1 MRRLFA
7 TALLIAA
14 AGCASDTALRS
25 ELLNL
30 KEEVRALDDRNAELS
45 RRLDRLEE
53 KNTLMAAAET
63 SPPIPASAELP
74 NLTVVRL
81 KPRLEAAPKMDL
93 SIPVVEPSEAWLAQ
107 LDDAPVE
114 RRGSSQAAVEQEFEA
129 GIAALKT
136 GNLSGGVGKLQRL
149 ASDYPKHP
157 KADDALYLSGLGL
170 MGLGDYRG
178 AAISFEQVIS
188 NYPAGNVVQ
197 DSMLRLAECR
207 IRLNKLGEARRLYT
221 QLLAR
226 YPGSAAAVQ
235 AEQRL
240 GSLTP

>member
-1 MRRLFA
+1 MLSSGHDL
-7 TALLIAA
+7 ALLIALA
-14 AGCASDTALRS
+14 NVMMVMRS
-25 ELLNL
+25 
-30 KEEVRALDDRNAELS
+30 RA
-45 RRLDRLEE
+45 
-53 KNTLMAAAET
+53 
-63 SPPIPASAELP
+63 PPIAASAEQP
-74 NLTVVRL
+74 NLTVVKH
-81 KPRLEAAPKMDL
+81 KPRLDPAPKMDL
-93 SIPVVEPSEAWLAQ
+93 SIPVVEPSDDWLAQ

-114 RRGSSQAAVEQEFEA
+114 RRGSSRNAAEPEFEA
-129 GIAALKT
+129 GVAALKT
-136 GNLSGGVGKLQRL
+136 GNVSGGVGKLQRF
-149 ASDYPKHP
+149 ASEYPKHP

-170 MGLGDYRG
+170 MGLGDYR
-178 AAISFEQVIS
+178 AAASTFEQVIS

-226 YPGSAAAVQ
+226 YPGSAAAAQ